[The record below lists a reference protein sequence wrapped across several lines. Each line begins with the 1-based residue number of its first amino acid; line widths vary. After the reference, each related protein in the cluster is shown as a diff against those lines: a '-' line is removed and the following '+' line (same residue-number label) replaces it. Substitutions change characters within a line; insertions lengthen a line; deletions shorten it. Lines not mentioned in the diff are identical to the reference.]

1 MCAWGGGD
9 KANGQTKNPSM
20 VLVNFHSSRIAR
32 FVKIPWLVHRQQSK
46 EGKEGSLSAVIGC
59 SAQEMR
65 TDWKSIIYGK
75 IPLPVLFRPITSL
88 RQRILLGYM
97 VHQSVW

>member
-1 MCAWGGGD
+1 MARQSVCAWGGGVD
-9 KANGQTKNPSM
+9 KANGQTKSPFM

-46 EGKEGSLSAVIGC
+46 EGSLSAVVGC

-65 TDWKSIIYGK
+65 TLENHHIWKDTSPY
-75 IPLPVLFRPITSL
+75 PLSPYNFPSP
-88 RQRILLGYM
+88 
-97 VHQSVW
+97 